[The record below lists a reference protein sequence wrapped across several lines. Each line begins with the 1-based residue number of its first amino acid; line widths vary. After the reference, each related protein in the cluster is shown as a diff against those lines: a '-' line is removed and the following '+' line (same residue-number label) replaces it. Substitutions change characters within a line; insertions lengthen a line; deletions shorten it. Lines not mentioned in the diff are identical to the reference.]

1 MLEVIKMNVQ
11 LVQFDDEMLIKDK
24 GLMTYTLAST
34 VKQMMTNQIIQ
45 EMHCSKLTKKSLAK
59 KMGTSRAAIN
69 RLLDPD
75 NTSVTLNTLEKVALA
90 LSKRLKI
97 EFS

>member
-1 MLEVIKMNVQ
+1 MSY
-11 LVQFDDEMLIKDK
+11 QF
-24 GLMTYTLAST
+24 ASK
-34 VKQMMTNQIIQ
+34 VKRAVADQI
-45 EMHCSKLTKKSLAK
+45 EEELYKNKLTKTILANR
-59 KMGTSRAAIN
+59 MGTSRTAIN
-69 RLLDPD
+69 RLLDPE

>member
-1 MLEVIKMNVQ
+1 MVEVVKMNTQMVQ
-11 LVQFDDEMLIKDK
+11 LDDEMMIKGR
-24 GLMTYTLAST
+24 GLMTYTLASS
-34 VKQMMTNQIIQ
+34 VKQTMTDQIIE

-69 RLLDPD
+69 RLLDPE

>member
-1 MLEVIKMNVQ
+1 MNAQ
-11 LVQFDDEMLIKDK
+11 LIRSNGEMLISDK
-24 GLMTYTLAST
+24 ILTTNALPTL
-34 VKQMMTNQIIQ
+34 VKQTMTDQIIQ
-45 EMHCSKLTKKSLAK
+45 EMYNCKLTKKSLAK
-59 KMGTSRAAIN
+59 RMGTSRAAID
-69 RLLDPD
+69 RLLDPE